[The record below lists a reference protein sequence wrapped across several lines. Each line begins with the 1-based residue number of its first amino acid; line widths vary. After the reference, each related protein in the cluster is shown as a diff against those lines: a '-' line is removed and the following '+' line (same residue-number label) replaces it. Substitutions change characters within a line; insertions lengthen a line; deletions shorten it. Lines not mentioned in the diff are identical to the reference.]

1 VTDDSATGG
10 LSLEVRQESWPIRGG
25 FRIAR
30 GRKESA
36 VVVVVT
42 ARRGRPEADIT
53 GRSRDAVGR
62 GEAVPYAR
70 YGESVDGVMSAIRG
84 LDVRGLDRRSLG
96 ERLPAGAARAAV
108 DCALLELEARAA
120 GKSAW
125 EVLGVLP
132 PRPVATM
139 RTVSVDSPGAVGE
152 AALALAA
159 DLPEG
164 PLKLKLAG
172 DDLDLD
178 RVAAARR
185 AAPSA
190 WLLVDPN
197 EAWTVERLRRD
208 GPALAALG
216 VAMIEQPVPA
226 AADDGLAGLTIEG
239 LTIVAD
245 EAVHTRADLDRCA
258 ERYGAINVKIDKA
271 GGVTE
276 ALALCREARERGLGV
291 MVGCMVCTSLAIA
304 PAFLLAAEAEA
315 FDLDG
320 ALLLEEDRPGG
331 GIMRAG
337 LLEPPTL
344 WGYDAL
350 RSAARRGS

>member
-1 VTDDSATGG
+1 MTDDPTTEG
-10 LSLEVRQESWPIRGG
+10 LSLEVRQESWPIRGS

-30 GRKESA
+30 GSKERA
-36 VVVVVT
+36 EVVVVT
-42 ARRGRPEADIT
+42 ARRGTPGSDTA
-53 GRSRDAVGR
+53 GRSSDAVGR
-62 GEAVPYAR
+62 GEAVPYVR
-70 YGESVDGVMSAIRG
+70 YGESVDGVIAAIRG
-84 LDVRGLDRRSLG
+84 LDLRGLDRRSLG
-96 ERLPAGAARAAV
+96 ERLPPGAARAAV
-108 DCALLELEARAA
+108 DCALLELEAREA
-120 GKSAW
+120 GKNAW
-125 EVLGVLP
+125 EVLGVPP
-132 PRPVATM
+132 PRSVATM
-139 RTVSVDSPGAVGE
+139 RTLSVDAPKEVGR
-152 AALALAA
+152 AALALAV
-159 DLPEG
+159 DQPEG

-185 AAPSA
+185 GAPKA

-197 EAWTVERLRRD
+197 EAWTVDRLRRD

-216 VAMIEQPVPA
+216 VSMIEQPVPA
-226 AADDGLAGLTIEG
+226 AADDGLRGLTIPG

-258 ERYGAINVKIDKA
+258 DRYGAINVKIDKA

-304 PAFLLAAEAEA
+304 PAFLLTGEAEV

-331 GIMRAG
+331 GIMRGG
-337 LLEPPTL
+337 LLGPPTL
-344 WGYDAL
+344 WG
-350 RSAARRGS
+350 